1 MAQQTAQRKITRDD
15 LEAKFRETQE
25 SWQGKLEDKKQTVV
39 SIGIVAGIILLLL
52 FFVLGKRSGKKKKT
66 FVDIRRV

>member
-1 MAQQTAQRKITRDD
+1 MAQTAQQRITRDD

-25 SWQGKLEDKKQTVV
+25 SFQGKLEDKKQTLVTIGVV
-39 SIGIVAGIILLLL
+39 VGVILLLL
-52 FFVLGKRSGKKKKT
+52 FFVLGKRAGKKKTT